1 MVVALCEE
9 LVERGGLYT
18 ALGQR
23 SEDELCELLKFLTW
37 KVADHR
43 YANVLADVCRI
54 TLDMYAGVAHMSRSV
69 LTLLDELQEVVGKE
83 IRIAES
89 LTELDGQ
96 IEMLIGGLTTAYA
109 AAK

>member
-1 MVVALCEE
+1 
-9 LVERGGLYT
+9 
-18 ALGQR
+18 
-23 SEDELCELLKFLTW
+23 
-37 KVADHR
+37 
-43 YANVLADVCRI
+43 
-54 TLDMYAGVAHMSRSV
+54 MYAGVAHMSRSV